1 MNPKGKNIYDAAFI
15 GGGAASFFAAIQY
28 ADLKPQA
35 RCVIIEKGKN
45 LLNKVRISG
54 GGRCNVT
61 NTISMPAE
69 LVKNYPRG
77 EKELLGPF
85 HQFSSQDTVE
95 WFESRGVKLKTESD
109 GRIFPVSDSSS
120 SIIDCLMNEVRKKD
134 IAIVT
139 GENITDISFSDEKE
153 WELKG
158 SSQNF
163 NTKLLFLGSGSS
175 PAMWKMLESKL
186 GLKIIPPVPSLF
198 TFNIKDPRIKDLP
211 GISLKEAEVFIRNSK
226 LQSNGPLLITHWGM
240 SGPAILKLSAWGAR
254 ELAEKKYQ
262 FEIAVNWIADFSP
275 QDFITDNR
283 KKHPSALVINHKPEE
298 IPSRLWKSL
307 FQQSGIDEKKKWAD
321 LNKAEMLK
329 LEQMLSESVFK
340 VNGKST
346 FKEEFVTAGGIDLKE
361 VDLKK
366 FSLKKYPTL
375 FLAGEVLNIDAITG
389 GFNFQAAWTGGW
401 IAGTNMAYQEH

>member
-1 MNPKGKNIYDAAFI
+1 MSQRGKNTYDAAFI

-28 ADLKPQA
+28 ADLIPQA
-35 RCVIIEKGKN
+35 RCVILEKGKN
-45 LLNKVRISG
+45 ILNKVRISG

-61 NTISMPAE
+61 NTISLPAD
-69 LVKNYPRG
+69 LIKNYPRG

-95 WFESRGVKLKTESD
+95 WFESRGVKLKTEAD

-120 SIIDCLMNEVRKKD
+120 SIIECLMNEVRKKD

-139 GENITDISFSDEKE
+139 GENITDISFSDEKR

-158 SSQNF
+158 SNQNF
-163 NTKLLFLGSGSS
+163 SSKLLFLGSGSS
-175 PAMWKMLESKL
+175 PAMWKMLQSQL

-198 TFNIKDPRIKDLP
+198 TFNIKDSRIKGLA
-211 GISLKEAEVFIRNSK
+211 GISLKTAEVSIRDSK
-226 LQSNGPLLITHWGM
+226 LKSYGPLLITHWGM

-262 FEIAVNWIADFSP
+262 FEIAVNWIADFLP
-275 QDFITDNR
+275 QEFITGNR
-283 KKHPSALVINHKPEE
+283 KRHPAALVINHKPEE

-307 FQQSGIDEKKKWAD
+307 FHHSGIDEKKKWAD
-321 LNKAEMLK
+321 LNKTEMLK
-329 LEQMLSESVFK
+329 LEQMLCESIFK

-361 VDLKK
+361 VDLRK
-366 FSLKKYPTL
+366 FSLKKHSTL

-401 IAGTNMAYQEH
+401 IAGTNMAYLGH